1 MFPSE
6 ARVGTIEASQ
16 PVFQTQQ
23 PSNEF
28 VQSGP
33 KLAVHSE
40 RPAATQAE
48 HLERLLRGPKVYDLS
63 NGNMT
68 LPKAYAPPAAPVYA
82 GPLDESLKEIL
93 KDLSLYPG
101 STLRQLADYRA
112 ARNGIPVQPATK
124 SEVVTLRHSLAAL
137 IAMGLAITHYG
148 ANSHNYWLTESGL
161 AAL

>member
-1 MFPSE
+1 MMFPSE
-6 ARVGTIEASQ
+6 VRVGAIEASQ
-16 PVFQTQQ
+16 PVFQHQ
-23 PSNEF
+23 SSEF
-28 VQSGP
+28 VKAEPQ
-33 KLAVHSE
+33 LAVHSE

-82 GPLDESLKEIL
+82 GPLDESFKEIL

-101 STLRQLADYRA
+101 SSLRQFADYRA
-112 ARNGIPVQPATK
+112 ARKGVPVQPATK
-124 SEVVTLRHSLAAL
+124 AEVVELRQGLSAL
-137 IAMGLAITHYG
+137 VAMGLVITHYG
-148 ANSHNYWLTESGL
+148 TSSNNYWLTEAGL